1 MGLLRLSGGDVV
13 SSDDAAIVLINPD
26 PARLQGVDP
35 GPLINRAGGRIGR
48 FEDVT
53 PDGPALPF
61 EPGRPI
67 SMEPLSL
74 RVFRGHAAPLK
85 PVTRVGK
92 AQQAAEKRLFELAR
106 NRVVIERVYPELD
119 GGRHAIKR
127 VAGDV
132 VEVEADIFCD
142 GHDKIAACIKYRAQ
156 DETDW
161 REAPMAF
168 VDNDRWGGRFP
179 VIGTAATSTRSRP
192 GAISSRAG
200 APRS

>member
-1 MGLLRLSGGDVV
+1 
-13 SSDDAAIVLINPD
+13 
-26 PARLQGVDP
+26 
-35 GPLINRAGGRIGR
+35 IGR

-67 SMEPLSL
+67 SMKPLTL
-74 RVFRGHAAPLK
+74 RVFRGHAVPLK
-85 PVTRVGK
+85 PLARPGK
-92 AQQAAEKRLFELAR
+92 AAQQAAEKRLFELAK

-142 GHDKIAACIKYRAQ
+142 GHEKIAACIK
-156 DETDW
+156 
-161 REAPMAF
+161 
-168 VDNDRWGGRFP
+168 
-179 VIGTAATSTRSRP
+179 
-192 GAISSRAG
+192 
-200 APRS
+200 